1 MSGYFSEEQREA
13 LDAVLLE
20 RPEVAR
26 ALFVPDVPKSMLAFE
41 YGERPAALVEP
52 QTRVHELVAAVA
64 PALGDTAREIGF
76 SAGEPE
82 EITLYAVGEPVHER
96 P

>member
-1 MSGYFSEEQREA
+1 VSGYFAEKQHEA
-13 LDAVLLE
+13 RVAVLFE
-20 RPEVAR
+20 RPEIAR

-41 YGERPAALVEP
+41 NDERPASVADG

-76 SAGEPE
+76 SADEPE
-82 EITLYAVGEPVHER
+82 EITLYAAGEPGHER